1 MRKITFLLALLCVS
15 VMGWATTYC
24 HTEINSTNNN
34 GSVYMTCSPTANENE
49 YKILFEGTNSHPL
62 KAINAV
68 SVGINDINGV
78 SGGSTLTFD
87 FDAAENG
94 SAVATFTCTST
105 PNAPYV
111 AYIVFKMSDNSELV
125 LNEFPKDMDW
135 TISCSGGGGGGKASP
150 NLSLNVSTLKLN
162 ASLAETFQIVATQD
176 GDGAITY
183 ESNNTGVA
191 TISNTGEVTAVGRGS
206 ATITVRSAET
216 DDYAA
221 GSQTV
226 AITITGQIN
235 WTTITAVDNSGGN
248 FKVYTVA
255 GQNVV
260 NVQHPGFAS
269 EDGIYTTFPNV
280 ITECSLA
287 EGKYAIQ
294 DAGMVLYLSAFTEK
308 VTPVT
313 VTAGGVNYL
322 FYVYKDNGNPL
333 PSSTSEYCE
342 YENNDMK
349 STHEGVDAHIRMSWI
364 TDADGNV
371 IIYMQPGSNTKS
383 CGFRNKG
390 FEGQIGAF
398 VVSTDDFVTTTPAS
412 TYFKSE
418 DVYSGQVYELQ
429 LIKNLPANAKIKH
442 VASGHALSWT
452 STNRNDFYE
461 GNAYCYPEFIFTYGG
476 NCSGIQVSATPNN
489 GEWGS
494 AVVKEGDDEVTS
506 VSDGT
511 SVTFIATPN
520 SGYVFV
526 NWTENDVE
534 VSSSASYVTTITAAK
549 HLTANFDYVR
559 TDYCQYTVLSN
570 ESAVQGKK
578 LYMTVGSIGGGRYQ
592 IKYEG
597 SAEAPLTGLSNGE
610 YVINHVSAL
619 TDVDGQATTGSNIR
633 FTKANGRINFN
644 AAGNGSATI
653 EFELEDGYT
662 IDDIFVWANNIYFN
676 TAAGELGYVDNNS
689 RLGLFGNPAPLRHNI
704 AWNSTCVDA
713 AKPVM
718 NSASLEGTTS
728 NSALINVSATDDH
741 VVDAFHVVDDTYGV
755 DKTIPVASQILV
767 TGLSGGVT
775 YNFIITAIDACGKES
790 DSGIEVEV
798 EMGGSVTAPTTS
810 APTPPASDDKWVR
823 PIYSNTYT
831 NILEHDF
838 VLQNWGSVTGS
849 REVIAGND
857 YILYDLSESSSPATI
872 VWGENNAGANAIVA
886 VPGKNAGG
894 DGINTGVDASS
905 MEKLHLDVWS
915 NATSS
920 NVEVRVNDE
929 MLGRINLSGM
939 GWQQFELRLE
949 DHVEAINPASVRWMK
964 FSNISGAQQIALDNV
979 YFWREPV
986 AEDENAPTDVTAE
999 VVYADLYTASI
1010 EVSATEDN
1018 NDISY
1023 TIKLGDVVKAVGVGT
1038 SGATTTIKI
1047 SGLNPNT
1054 NYSFSVIATD
1064 LSDNSAAPVNVVTR
1078 TKAIPSPAPIPSLV
1092 SAAVKS
1098 LYSETYTAVT
1108 NVWEFNANWWQAP
1121 SIHTIDLSAT
1131 DEAKYYDN
1139 IPASSTF
1146 GWHFASDAA
1155 RLDLAGYQKLHV
1167 SIYPMKSGT
1176 IDFYPVIAPEGE
1188 FHRTSQT
1195 LVAGQW
1201 NEVVI
1206 DYTDKTF
1213 APLYQL
1219 GFTAYSSLGAFF
1231 IDNVYFYKDPELVRD
1246 DDWMA
1251 PGELGTICIPNGAVA
1266 TGGDLYELVGMNDIG
1281 KIIFATVPDN
1291 EMEPGKPYL
1300 FEAKSNAMKF
1310 YYTAETPA
1318 VEPDNS
1324 GAMKGSFTSYTLYDL
1339 DNVYYFAGHALWSC
1353 DDLTELNVIANRAY
1367 VKLDEVVE
1375 ISPSPVPGRRFVYMD
1390 VHGPNTTTGVD
1401 ELNASETPVK
1411 VIIDGKLFILRGE
1424 KMYDVTGSL
1433 VK

>member
-1 MRKITFLLALLCVS
+1 MKNKITLLLALLCVS
-15 VMGWATTYC
+15 VMSWAYDENALFPADGTYANQFYWKSIGGVTAPMGVNSVESKNGFDC
-24 HTEINSTNNN
+24 IYVNVGQADFDPSTGIIGCEIADYLGAGVWIKINSLVLADNDIYFKNSGGTTLRGLTIHNK
-34 GSVYMTCSPTANENE
+34 ANE
-49 YKILFEGTNSHPL
+49 
-62 KAINAV
+62 
-68 SVGINDINGV
+68 
-78 SGGSTLTFD
+78 SGS
-87 FDAAENG
+87 
-94 SAVATFTCTST
+94 
-105 PNAPYV
+105 
-111 AYIVFKMSDNSELV
+111 
-125 LNEFPKDMDW
+125 
-135 TISCSGGGGGGKASP
+135 GKASA

-162 ASLAETFQIVATQD
+162 ASLAQTFQIVATQD

-206 ATITVRSAET
+206 ATITVSSAET
-216 DDYAA
+216 EDYAA
-221 GSQTV
+221 GERTV
-226 AITITGQIN
+226 TVTVTGQIN
-235 WTTITAVDNSGGN
+235 WDAISAVDNSGGH
-248 FKVYTVA
+248 FKVYTVT

-260 NVQHPGFAS
+260 NVQHPGWSS
-269 EDGIYTTFPNV
+269 EDGIYTTFPQGV
-280 ITECSLA
+280 SACSLPD
-287 EGKYAIQ
+287 GKYATSG
-294 DAGMVLYLSAFTEK
+294 AGAVLYLSAFTEK

-313 VTAGGVNYL
+313 VTAGGVDYL
-322 FYVYKDNGNPL
+322 FYVYKDSGNDL
-333 PSSTSEYCE
+333 PSSSSEYCE
-342 YENNDMK
+342 YEDDIMK
-349 STHEGVDAHIRMSWI
+349 SSHAGMDAHIRISWI

-371 IIYMQPGSNTKS
+371 IIYMLPGTNTRS
-383 CGFRNKG
+383 CAFRDRG
-390 FEGQIGAF
+390 FEGRIDAF
-398 VVSTDDFVTTTPAS
+398 VVSTDNFTTTTPAS

-418 DVYSGQVYELQ
+418 DVFSGNVYELQ

-442 VASGHALSWT
+442 VASGHAIAWN
-452 STNRNDFYE
+452 STDNNDFYE
-461 GNAYCYPEFIFTYGG
+461 SNAYCFPEFIYTYGG
-476 NCSGIQVSATPNN
+476 GCSGFQVSATPNN
-489 GEWGS
+489 AEWGT
-494 AVVKEGDDEVTS
+494 AVVKDGDDEVTS
-506 VSDGT
+506 VEEGT

-520 SGYVFV
+520 SGYEFI
-526 NWTENDVE
+526 NWTDNGVE
-534 VSSSASYVTTITAAK
+534 VSTSASYVKTITEAT
-549 HLTANFDYVR
+549 HLTANFDYIR
-559 TDYCQYTVLSN
+559 TAYCQYTVLSN

-578 LYMTVGSIGGGRYQ
+578 LYMTVGSVGGGRYQ

-597 SAEAPLTGLSNGE
+597 SAEAPLTGLSDAN
-610 YVINHVSAL
+610 YVINHVTAL
-619 TDVDGQATTGSNIR
+619 TEVAGQPTTGNDVP
-633 FTKANGRINFN
+633 FTKANGRWNFN
-644 AAGNGSATI
+644 AAGNGSAMI
-653 EFELEDGYT
+653 EFEVEEGET
-662 IDDIFVWANNIYFN
+662 IDDIFVWANAIYFN
-676 TAAGELGYVDNNS
+676 TDAGVLGYVDNNS

-718 NSASLEGTTS
+718 SSASLEGTTS

-741 VVDAFHVVDDTYGV
+741 VVDAFHVVDGTYGV
-755 DKTIPVASQILV
+755 DKIIPVASQLLV
-767 TGLSGGVT
+767 SGLSGGVT
-775 YNFIITAIDACGKES
+775 YNFTITAIDACGKES
-790 DSGIEVEV
+790 DNSIDVEV
-798 EMGGSVTAPTTS
+798 EMGGDVTAPTTP
-810 APTPPASDDKWVR
+810 APTPPARDDRWVR
-823 PIYSNTYT
+823 PIFSNAYT
-831 NILEHDF
+831 NILEHNF
-838 VLQNWGSVTGS
+838 AIQNWGSVTGS
-849 REVIAGND
+849 REEVAGDN
-857 YILYDLSESSSPATI
+857 YILYDFTSSGNTI

-894 DGINTGVDASS
+894 DGDNTGVDASS

-915 NATSS
+915 NAASS
-920 NVEVRVNDE
+920 NVEVRINDNI
-929 MLGRINLSGM
+929 LGRINLSGM

-964 FSNISGAQQIALDNV
+964 LTNISGAQQIALDNV
-979 YFWREPV
+979 YFWREPI
-986 AEDENAPTDVTAE
+986 DDDTNPPTDVTA
-999 VVYADLYTASI
+999 VAAYADLYSVSI
-1010 EVSATEDN
+1010 EVSAIEDN
-1018 NDISY
+1018 NDVSY
-1023 TIKLGDVVKAVGVGT
+1023 AVKLGDVVKAVGVGT
-1038 SGATTTIKI
+1038 SGETTTIHV
-1047 SGLNPNT
+1047 SNLTPNT
-1054 NYSFSVIATD
+1054 NYTFSVIATD
-1064 LSDNSAAPVNVVTR
+1064 LFDNSADPVNVVTR
-1078 TKAIPSPAPIPSLV
+1078 TKAIPSPAPIPSHV

-1098 LYSETYTAVT
+1098 LYSDTYTAVT

-1121 SIHTIDLSAT
+1121 TLHTINLSAS

-1146 GWHFASDAA
+1146 GWHFASDAV

-1251 PGELGTICIPNGAVA
+1251 PGELGTICIPQGAVA

-1310 YYTAETPA
+1310 YYTEETPA

-1375 ISPSPVPGRRFVYMD
+1375 IGSSQPAPGRRFVYMD
-1390 VHGPNTTTGVD
+1390 VHGPTIATDLD
-1401 ELNASETPVK
+1401 ELDATDAPVK
-1411 VIIDGKLFILRGE
+1411 VIIEGRLYILRGE
-1424 KMYDVTGSL
+1424 KMYDVTGCL